1 MFAIRKISHAEIRDI
16 KLSSIH
22 RSVSLR
28 PKIGAS
34 AKTLLIISN
43 SACPLIQYNSKR
55 NTIFHKITHF
65 SNVTMA
71 NFFKSL
77 LRRTTTAL
85 KITEPMKMSLVV
97 RTDLKMSPGKT
108 GAQCAHAAIICYT
121 EALKKHPE
129 LAEAWI
135 NSGQS
140 KVVLRV
146 GAEVDIKNL
155 SKLAYEKNLINGMV
169 RDAGRTEVKAGTIT
183 VLGIGPD
190 TVAKIDEVTKKLKT
204 Y

>member
-1 MFAIRKISHAEIRDI
+1 
-16 KLSSIH
+16 
-22 RSVSLR
+22 
-28 PKIGAS
+28 
-34 AKTLLIISN
+34 
-43 SACPLIQYNSKR
+43 
-55 NTIFHKITHF
+55 
-65 SNVTMA
+65 MA
-71 NFFKSL
+71 NIFKKL
-77 LRRTTTAL
+77 FNRTTIAL

-121 EALKKHPE
+121 KAMKTNPK

-146 GAEVDIKNL
+146 GSEIDLKNL
-155 SKLAYEKNLINGMV
+155 SKLAIDKNLIHGMV
-169 RDAGRTEVKAGTIT
+169 RDAGHTEVPAGTIT

-190 TVAKIDEVTKKLKT
+190 TVTKVDEITKKLKT

>member
-1 MFAIRKISHAEIRDI
+1 M
-16 KLSSIH
+16 
-22 RSVSLR
+22 
-28 PKIGAS
+28 
-34 AKTLLIISN
+34 SN
-43 SACPLIQYNSKR
+43 I
-55 NTIFHKITHF
+55 
-65 SNVTMA
+65 
-71 NFFKSL
+71 FKSL

-97 RTDLKMSPGKT
+97 RSDLKMSPGKT

-121 EALKKHPE
+121 TALKKHPE

-146 GAEVDIKNL
+146 GSEIDIKNL
-155 SKLAYEKNLINGMV
+155 SKLAYEKNLVNGIV
-169 RDAGRTEVKAGTIT
+169 RDAGRTELPAGTIT

-190 TVAKIDEVTKKLKT
+190 TVAKIDEITKKLKT